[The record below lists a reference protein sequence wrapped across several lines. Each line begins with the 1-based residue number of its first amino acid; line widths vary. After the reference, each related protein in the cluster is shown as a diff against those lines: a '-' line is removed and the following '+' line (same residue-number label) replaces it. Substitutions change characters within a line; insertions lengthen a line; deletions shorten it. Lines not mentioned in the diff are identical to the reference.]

1 MRAFTNIYQKP
12 KGHVAPNSDN
22 ENHVGIRPTQSKNKL
37 VQNPEGYVL
46 NHNKNNDTSR
56 SPGYGR
62 NFTGVNLGSPKNN
75 ANGNLSNFSEYNGT
89 SGAIGKMN
97 ATGTPDGN
105 FVSSAKMTNE
115 QCQLLEQYEIE
126 LKSLREDNL
135 RLKKV
140 EEEKSKL
147 ELDIEQIQ
155 GVHMQMD
162 TIIGD

>member
-1 MRAFTNIYQKP
+1 MKAFTNIYQKP
-12 KGHVAPNSDN
+12 KGHAPNSDN
-22 ENHVGIRPTQSKNKL
+22 DAYVGIRPTQANNHN
-37 VQNPEGYVL
+37 VHNPEG
-46 NHNKNNDTSR
+46 NGFNQNNNNDARRTN
-56 SPGYGR
+56 GYGQ
-62 NFTGVNLGSPKNN
+62 NYTGVNLGSTNNN
-75 ANGNLSNFSEYNGT
+75 ANGNLSKFSDYNGT

-97 ATGTPDGN
+97 GTGIPDEN

-115 QCQLLEQYEIE
+115 QCQLLEQYELE

-135 RLKKV
+135 RLKKI

-162 TIIGD
+162 AIIGD